1 MKMLAMLLSLSGLFL
16 FPADL
21 AAKVKIVSTIPDF
34 AAIAREIG
42 GDRVDVVAMVRPT
55 QDPHFLDAKPAFVVA
70 LNRADLL
77 LLVGMELEGGW
88 LPPLLVG
95 ARNADIQK
103 GEDGY
108 LDCSTLIPPMGIQ
121 SPDRSKGDIHPG
133 GNPHYWTDPRNGIRI
148 ARGIAKRLA
157 AIDPDH
163 AEDYQRGCDAFVE
176 RLQARIVDW
185 TKRLEPVKG
194 TRVVVYHKS
203 WIYFLDFAGLVEAGA
218 LEPKPGIPPSP
229 SHVAGLLKV
238 VQDSGVKFVL
248 QESFYPT
255 ELSRQFADK
264 SGARLL
270 VLPTMVG
277 ASGMNSYIDM
287 VDFIV
292 NHIATD
298 SEN

>member
-1 MKMLAMLLSLSGLFL
+1 MRMLVMLLSLSGIFL

-103 GEDGY
+103 GADGY
-108 LDCSTLIPPMGIQ
+108 LDCSTLIPPMEVQ

-163 AEDYQRGCDAFVE
+163 AGDYEKGGDAFVE

-229 SHVAGLLKV
+229 AHVAGLLKM

-277 ASGMNSYIDM
+277 ASETRSYVDVI
-287 VDFIV
+287 DFII
-292 NHIATD
+292 NNITQ
-298 SEN
+298 